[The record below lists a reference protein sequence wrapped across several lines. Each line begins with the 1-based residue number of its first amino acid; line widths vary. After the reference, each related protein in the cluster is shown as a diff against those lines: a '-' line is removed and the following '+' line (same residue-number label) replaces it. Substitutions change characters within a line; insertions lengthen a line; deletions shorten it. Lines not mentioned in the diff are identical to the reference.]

1 MANPCLRRPAD
12 SLAVFAALWG
22 AIRGERGMKRPSSA
36 GNRGGV
42 PPWPLGRK
50 GIRIGPVA
58 VGAPRRSLGRIAGK
72 TQLIRIQQ
80 RVPDYGWT
88 TQKVF
93 HLLNFLFCVLRA
105 VSFALYTLLDEL
117 NDSNVHQAV
126 AKLVVFDLPG
136 LLFFT
141 TFTLLVLFWAEIYH
155 QASNVDTRFL
165 RPYFIKVNVLVY
177 VVEIILWG
185 LSAVSLSHTW
195 ARYAS
200 AGFLSAVSV
209 GAVVGFLVYGCRL
222 FSMLRQFPIESR
234 GRHKKLQEVG
244 LITVICS
251 ACFAIRALLLIL
263 YIVDDRDFDVDLM
276 QNPLLNIM
284 FYVACEILAAVLVL
298 CILHRLPPKHKAPRQ
313 RPVQGGD
320 YQPIAASEEG

>member
-1 MANPCLRRPAD
+1 MRWLLSDDVLPD
-12 SLAVFAALWG
+12 WWTSLDTSLDEECTEGRFYACYWYYLALAYGVIALVAA
-22 AIRGERGMKRPSSA
+22 
-36 GNRGGV
+36 
-42 PPWPLGRK
+42 
-50 GIRIGPVA
+50 
-58 VGAPRRSLGRIAGK
+58 

-93 HLLNFLFCVLRA
+93 HLLNFLFCVLRC
-105 VSFALYTLLDEL
+105 VSFALYTLLEKL
-117 NDSNVHQAV
+117 NEKNVHQAV
-126 AKLVVFDLPG
+126 AKLIVFDLPG

-177 VVEIILWG
+177 VIEIILWG
-185 LSAVSLSHTW
+185 LSAVSLSHDW
-195 ARYAS
+195 ARYGS
-200 AGFLSAVSV
+200 AGFLTAVSL

-251 ACFAIRALLLIL
+251 ACFAARALLSVL
-263 YIVDDRDFDVDLM
+263 YIVDDRDFDVDM
-276 QNPLLNIM
+276 MGNALLNIV
-284 FYVACEILAAVLVL
+284 FYVVCEILAAVLVL
-298 CILHRLPPKHKAPRQ
+298 SILHRLPPKHKAPRQ
-313 RPVQGGD
+313 RTTQGTD
-320 YQPIAASEEG
+320 YQPIGVSED

>member
-1 MANPCLRRPAD
+1 MRGLLSDDVLPQWWKNVDDLLEKPCSEDRPYACYWYY
-12 SLAVFAALWG
+12 LALAYGIIAFVAA
-22 AIRGERGMKRPSSA
+22 
-36 GNRGGV
+36 
-42 PPWPLGRK
+42 
-50 GIRIGPVA
+50 
-58 VGAPRRSLGRIAGK
+58 

-177 VVEIILWG
+177 VVEVC
-185 LSAVSLSHTW
+185 APVSMELNHM
-195 ARYAS
+195 RQ
-200 AGFLSAVSV
+200 G
-209 GAVVGFLVYGCRL
+209 RL
-222 FSMLRQFPIESR
+222 
-234 GRHKKLQEVG
+234 KC
-244 LITVICS
+244 TCS
-251 ACFAIRALLLIL
+251 T
-263 YIVDDRDFDVDLM
+263 
-276 QNPLLNIM
+276 
-284 FYVACEILAAVLVL
+284 
-298 CILHRLPPKHKAPRQ
+298 
-313 RPVQGGD
+313 
-320 YQPIAASEEG
+320 